1 METKTKQTQG
11 APEGEGAQ
19 RLERIP
25 LHLVRRSPYQVRREE
40 VPGPEM
46 LASVAVH
53 GLINPVTVRPL
64 PDGAFELIAGH
75 RRFAAFREVRPEEP
89 IPAIVLAADDMT
101 AEDLLVAENFFRRD
115 LTLME
120 EAMSVAQLRAHGRTV
135 EQVAAVVH
143 KSERWVY
150 RRMAIGGVAEHW
162 REFFHAWDA
171 SYDEVKQIARLPL
184 GVQRDAWTAFIERL
198 ADDCDFKAPAGD
210 ADGAKYRA
218 DFIGDLESR
227 AGDKAQLLDLLGKY
241 LPGGDPEEPER
252 IVRDWFTAERGLAA
266 IMGAKRLL
274 DPKTC
279 PFDCARECKGCTK
292 RSDVQADLFADDDG
306 ARAIPRCHDGG
317 CWRAKAAAAAAKKTT
332 SGTDGNKEVPAL
344 APPSASSSDALPES
358 GKKEGLAS
366 LPERD
371 ADSLAGPA
379 SLGAGQPAPV
389 RASSSSPAPEPETS
403 PAGESRVGSGDGG
416 NDRGPARAEVSSK
429 KTQIPAGLLDLVA
442 RLAALYT
449 LLRFR
454 HGDSQRSIMFDALE
468 LQAGTVWAL
477 GMFEAGGLLDRVEAV
492 APHLVAGNREMREFN
507 KLFDSLKLDLGLF
520 AKWRP

>member
-198 ADDCDFKAPAGD
+198 ADDCDFMVSAGD
-210 ADGAKYRA
+210 AA

-266 IMGAKRLL
+266 IMGEKRLL

-306 ARAIPRCHDGG
+306 ARAIPRCHDGE
-317 CWRAKAAAAAAKKTT
+317 CWRAKAAAAKAGPEVSS

-416 NDRGPARAEVSSK
+416 NDRGPARAEVSSNADVAVRMGAVWFCAAILNGETLESILPSIGALK
-429 KTQIPAGLLDLVA
+429 ADEVRRGGWRAAVEQKALPRLRRNRDEAAGVLKA
-442 RLAALYT
+442 LAAE
-449 LLRFR
+449 R
-454 HGDSQRSIMFDALE
+454 M
-468 LQAGTVWAL
+468 W
-477 GMFEAGGLLDRVEAV
+477 
-492 APHLVAGNREMREFN
+492 
-507 KLFDSLKLDLGLF
+507 
-520 AKWRP
+520 